1 VTVKVRR
8 SGGIHAAASSVCP
21 TTQTTVCCP
30 QPAPSHPIQA
40 DVCSSTQINV
50 NLIDM
55 LALKNQ
61 FEDHIKQTAAH
72 GTESDIVGES
82 DEQTLTNKTLDGGY
96 Y

>member
-1 VTVKVRR
+1 
-8 SGGIHAAASSVCP
+8 
-21 TTQTTVCCP
+21 
-30 QPAPSHPIQA
+30 
-40 DVCSSTQINV
+40 V